1 METRV
6 SEVDRIDHDRWL
18 NLRPSDLEI
27 LRDLVSDPV
36 ESEAIRRILVTVLS
50 NLDGSHEQDAYD
62 AFMLGAHMRHVY
74 RLRSAFDHIADDGL
88 TLADIYFREGLSGKP
103 FDMVE
108 KRPTM
113 KVRGVSYLLPQRRD
127 NLSRKTLVD
136 LNRSAR
142 QRLVEPL
149 HVAAGG

>member
-1 METRV
+1 METRAR
-6 SEVDRIDHDRWL
+6 EVDKIDRDHWL

-27 LRDLVSDPV
+27 RRELVSDPH
-36 ESEAIRRILVTVLS
+36 ESEAIRRTLVEVLS
-50 NLDGSHEQDAYD
+50 KLDGSHEQDAYD

-74 RLRSAFDHIADDGL
+74 RLNSAFDHIADDGM

-103 FDMVE
+103 FDIVE
-108 KRPTM
+108 ERPSI
-113 KVRGVSYLLPQRRD
+113 KVSGVSYLLPPRRQ

-149 HVAAGG
+149 HAAVGE